1 MRTVVIRATRPW
13 SQLNEY
19 EGELDIELDGVTLT
33 GRAVLAGAHAWNEI
47 VLGATVDVDVWLEC
61 LADVEIL
68 AAPAALALVSLGG
81 ASYEAVGRV
90 LSAEGDEV
98 LLATRIE
105 LRVDLASTPVQPQS
119 VVQAGDLIRVTGQLQ
134 IDLTPERPE
143 APEGSS

>member
-1 MRTVVIRATRPW
+1 MSTVVIRAARPW

-33 GRAVLAGAHAWNEI
+33 ARAVLAGAHAWNEI
-47 VLGATVDVDVWLEC
+47 VLGATVDVEVWLEC
-61 LADVEIL
+61 LADAEIL
-68 AAPAALALVSLGG
+68 AAPAALALVSTGG

-90 LSAEGDEV
+90 LRTEGDDV

-105 LRVDLASTPVQPQS
+105 LRVDLGSTPVQPQP
-119 VVQAGDLIRVTGQLQ
+119 VVRAGDLIRVTGQLQ

-143 APEGSS
+143 PPQGSP